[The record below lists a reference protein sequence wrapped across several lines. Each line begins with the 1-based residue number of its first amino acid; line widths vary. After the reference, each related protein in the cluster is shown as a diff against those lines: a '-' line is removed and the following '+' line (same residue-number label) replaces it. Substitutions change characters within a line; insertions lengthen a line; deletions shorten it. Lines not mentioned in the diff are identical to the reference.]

1 MTDEAHR
8 VHEARPEIQ
17 KKVFVVHKLT
27 CTLKTSINKSKVMK
41 RLKSFIYMAVYL
53 ARKNHTSV
61 PKIFPVRVGLNLNKA
76 ENL

>member
-1 MTDEAHR
+1 
-8 VHEARPEIQ
+8 
-17 KKVFVVHKLT
+17 
-27 CTLKTSINKSKVMK
+27 MK